1 MILSYKEILQM
12 RHNVVMLLYVVSF
25 SAMHVDA
32 DNARFRIFVADSS
45 TGTPIAGVVV
55 RGTFTDKY
63 ARWENTREYHD
74 YDVVS
79 GRDGMCDF
87 KGRTNCGCAGFR
99 IGLSTGKPWVD
110 VPFVGQYYHTPWMNI
125 PFVKRGVMPFA
136 WWQPDNIVVTVR
148 LQRVEHP
155 VALFVKQFNGGGSDS
170 VGSDLF
176 AKGDGHLQLDMV
188 RGEWLPPIGNGEY
201 ADVVFTRL
209 PHEDLGMGTNFNG
222 LTAAS
227 YRDSMEVKFMGD
239 GNGLAEVPCSDV
251 AGLMIRTAPQDGYRQ
266 NYLCW
271 KGRMKDLKHASHFDK
286 RRNFAF
292 RIRTQRD
299 GNGKITSAYYGK
311 IYGDINFKKLYG
323 VDVEAVAAPS
333 FLYYLNPTPLDRNLE
348 WDMKNNLC
356 PNPGK
361 IGQFQP

>member
-1 MILSYKEILQM
+1 
-12 RHNVVMLLYVVSF
+12 
-25 SAMHVDA
+25 MHVDA

-333 FLYYLNPTPLDRNLE
+333 FLYYLNPVPLDRNLE